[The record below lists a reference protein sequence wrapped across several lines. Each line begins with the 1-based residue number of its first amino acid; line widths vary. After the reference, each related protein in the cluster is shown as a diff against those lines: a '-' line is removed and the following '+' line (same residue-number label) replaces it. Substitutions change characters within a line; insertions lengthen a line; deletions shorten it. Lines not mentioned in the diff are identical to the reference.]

1 MNYKRNKRNK
11 KVLYSY
17 NHGGNKKTYK
27 RRRENYCLL
36 DKVFLQTR
44 VLISRAKNTFPF
56 LERSSFHRRTL
67 VHLLSNYPRF
77 YIYIYTLK
85 ITVSK
90 KQDAINRQDEYHHYV
105 SVILNQN
112 FLTFARRKLSSL
124 RSATAYRCRLYFA
137 VLSRLITAAK
147 MYRSPFSTRCSRIS
161 FPRFDSIPSIWKEEE
176 TSFLSLEARNRRFVR
191 KGVCL
196 CRFVS
201 KIIPLNTE

>member
-1 MNYKRNKRNK
+1 M
-11 KVLYSY
+11 
-17 NHGGNKKTYK
+17 
-27 RRRENYCLL
+27 
-36 DKVFLQTR
+36 
-44 VLISRAKNTFPF
+44 
-56 LERSSFHRRTL
+56 
-67 VHLLSNYPRF
+67 

-124 RSATAYRCRLYFA
+124 RSATAYRRRLYFA

-191 KGVCL
+191 KYKRGVSL
-196 CRFVS
+196 SIRFENHPFKYGITLRCFS
-201 KIIPLNTE
+201 LGMYSNIFLSLSLSCH

>member
-1 MNYKRNKRNK
+1 MVVIK
-11 KVLYSY
+11 KHTSEEEKIIVCSIKYSFR
-17 NHGGNKKTYK
+17 H
-27 RRRENYCLL
+27 
-36 DKVFLQTR
+36 VS
-44 VLISRAKNTFPF
+44 ISRTELVSSSNV
-56 LERSSFHRRTL
+56 SSFAFK
-67 VHLLSNYPRF
+67 LSTF
-77 YIYIYTLK
+77 LYIYTLK

-124 RSATAYRCRLYFA
+124 RSATAYRRRLYFA